1 MVVFYSETPKQTLRD
16 REQTPNPKLGIFFVF
31 AKGLRAQRAGRVAP
45 RRGGAKRRAAA
56 LGAAQ
61 RRKAPPQAAERRAAH
76 KACFSAFNFRPII
89 EKQKMLT
96 GTSAE
101 IRPIMRPRQSLGTE
115 SHVYH
120 VVYLIYTCVCT
131 SSYLYLATVR
141 TTLILQASARASK
154 SILLRSA
161 WSSRPLSLPSS

>member
-1 MVVFYSETPKQTLRD
+1 M
-16 REQTPNPKLGIFFVF
+16 F

-76 KACFSAFNFRPII
+76 KVCFSAFNFPPII

-96 GTSAE
+96 GTSAG
-101 IRPIMRPRQSLGTE
+101 IRPVL
-115 SHVYH
+115 HV
-120 VVYLIYTCVCT
+120 
-131 SSYLYLATVR
+131 ATKAVFGHR
-141 TTLILQASARASK
+141 TARLHDQIVTLSPENA
-154 SILLRSA
+154 
-161 WSSRPLSLPSS
+161 

>member
-1 MVVFYSETPKQTLRD
+1 M
-16 REQTPNPKLGIFFVF
+16 F

-76 KACFSAFNFRPII
+76 KEWFSAFNFPPII

-96 GTSAE
+96 GTSAG
-101 IRPIMRPRQSLGTE
+101 IRPDLWPGEPLRIKLHE
-115 SHVYH
+115 S
-120 VVYLIYTCVCT
+120 
-131 SSYLYLATVR
+131 
-141 TTLILQASARASK
+141 TLNTYAITK
-154 SILLRSA
+154 SCL
-161 WSSRPLSLPSS
+161 

>member
-1 MVVFYSETPKQTLRD
+1 MPHYLVLCTYAVRPGYAYPSALLWVDLLINKVGPCQK
-16 REQTPNPKLGIFFVF
+16 KGIFFVF

-76 KACFSAFNFRPII
+76 KARFSAFNFAPII

-96 GTSAE
+96 GRSAG
-101 IRPIMRPRQSLGTE
+101 IRPVL
-115 SHVYH
+115 
-120 VVYLIYTCVCT
+120 
-131 SSYLYLATVR
+131 
-141 TTLILQASARASK
+141 
-154 SILLRSA
+154 
-161 WSSRPLSLPSS
+161 

>member
-1 MVVFYSETPKQTLRD
+1 MSGVPVRHLF
-16 REQTPNPKLGIFFVF
+16 FFVF

-76 KACFSAFNFRPII
+76 KACFSAFNFAPII

-96 GTSAE
+96 GTSAG
-101 IRPIMRPRQSLGTE
+101 IRPVLQLRRSLGTE
-115 SHVYH
+115 LHG
-120 VVYLIYTCVCT
+120 YT
-131 SSYLYLATVR
+131 
-141 TTLILQASARASK
+141 IK
-154 SILLRSA
+154 
-161 WSSRPLSLPSS
+161 

>member
-1 MVVFYSETPKQTLRD
+1 MDPLRCAV
-16 REQTPNPKLGIFFVF
+16 RITVHRFMARGVRGESAPRAGGGKKVGIFFVV

-76 KACFSAFNFRPII
+76 KACFSAFNFPPII

-96 GTSAE
+96 GTSAG
-101 IRPIMRPRQSLGTE
+101 IRPVLQLRRSLGTE
-115 SHVYH
+115 LHG
-120 VVYLIYTCVCT
+120 YT
-131 SSYLYLATVR
+131 
-141 TTLILQASARASK
+141 IK
-154 SILLRSA
+154 
-161 WSSRPLSLPSS
+161 

>member
-1 MVVFYSETPKQTLRD
+1 M
-16 REQTPNPKLGIFFVF
+16 F

-76 KACFSAFNFRPII
+76 KACFSAFNFAPII

-96 GTSAE
+96 GRSAGIRPVLWPGQPLGIKLHGQRLKYLRYTITCLWYSVLAYSRCGPSLCHCISTESTSAVNHSMCAKCTVTHG
-101 IRPIMRPRQSLGTE
+101 RNLLFMPCLLYTSPSPRD
-115 SHVYH
+115 
-120 VVYLIYTCVCT
+120 
-131 SSYLYLATVR
+131 R
-141 TTLILQASARASK
+141 T
-154 SILLRSA
+154 RS
-161 WSSRPLSLPSS
+161 RMPSSA